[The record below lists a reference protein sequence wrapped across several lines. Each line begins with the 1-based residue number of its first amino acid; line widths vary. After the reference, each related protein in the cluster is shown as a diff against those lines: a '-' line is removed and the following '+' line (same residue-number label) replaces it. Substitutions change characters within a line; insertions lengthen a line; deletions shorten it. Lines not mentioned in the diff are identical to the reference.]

1 MLLEILQQYIVH
13 ISVFMCLCM
22 ASLMLLAFWGI
33 LSIGSGRI
41 SEQERQ
47 RGIDQ

>member
-1 MLLEILQQYIVH
+1 MSLLEIIQQYAVYA
-13 ISVFMCLCM
+13 SVLMCLCM
-22 ASLMLLAFWGI
+22 SVLMFLAFWG
-33 LSIGSGRI
+33 LSTNSGYH

>member
-1 MLLEILQQYIVH
+1 MLLEIIQEYIVYV
-13 ISVFMCLCM
+13 SVFMCLCM
-22 ASLMLLAFWGI
+22 ASLTFLAFCG
-33 LSIGSGRI
+33 LAVGSGRI